1 MSENSEEFEHLSLDL
16 HHDSEGSF
24 ISLSESKRK
33 LNDKQE
39 DNNEPDENDT
49 SELTSENGWIEPYNF
64 YKNSSNVKLNVNN
77 ASNGMLGSRDSD
89 NDDRNNYWW
98 CEELHNWCMYKA
110 DCNSYDYLNM
120 FSLYV
125 WDGKGQW
132 VKFNDNM
139 KIDRTNQ
146 FAPWQNKFINEK
158 IKDNEIIK
166 QERGRHYEKDLSYNY
181 SEGPL
186 TVNRAIVL
194 NKETKYSIND
204 PGDFQTIRWS
214 ANRHIMSLRDFE
226 EYDMVTR
233 LYVNGTKI
241 AMAIK
246 PRKTFLNKNADFYN
260 GNLFEGKKHP
270 FIVLSQ
276 YNRLMN
282 SGSFF
287 NNHYENTNIIDTRV
301 DENWKYQEVD
311 LAKNYIKNR
320 QTIKFWF
327 GDIDS
332 QKEKEYRND
341 ILKVTQGDPNTKV
354 KHGETTKTNAD
365 WMKYWYGE
373 PKNVVLPT
381 FFKRR
386 NKDYDRNSPQCGQW
400 WTFMPSATEKIFA
413 VYFADV
419 MGNNSLKWK
428 SNTEDFYKKLF
439 EVDDLDNIFK
449 NDDVYEY
456 RNESGDT
463 QEIYPIYMSYL
474 DLFFMFLD
482 RMSNNGHEDMDDLEC
497 MWKVVANGKS
507 TEWALYAL
515 NVTVWQSPNV
525 FYSLANLLKT
535 QDTSKTILDLTP
547 LEQYQKII
555 DLYQSISWKDAT
567 KNTQSIKV
575 PSIIETKT
583 KQVVSKTTKEIEEEY
598 FTKDEI
604 DTYFKSEKGQ
614 IIDMADK
621 KDTPHF
627 QKYSPE
633 EVFDNLNKLSALRKY
648 DTLNI
653 YAKNKCCVCYY
664 TEANEVKTIEI
675 NDYKSGKIT
684 NYTKD
689 HINKIMPLYEKT
701 PDSNEEEYSTVTNR
715 IESNDTVYCRLTC
728 LYPAYYDDIVLHV
741 KPRVYLYT
749 PKCENY
755 VYKFYYS
762 DNNNHFESVG
772 YLGCGFLD
780 DMGNNDDNKEDKNN
794 YGKFIS
800 SRERNIKNV
809 LQDDENLNPL
819 HYRHWKKFFEECV
832 DITESESNVEFK
844 NDKFWETIKN
854 YTIDVGKVSISQEI
868 YPFRSHMR
876 EGTTTGI
883 PVINRLPTGELSLS
897 LDLYWGGK
905 NGLYGN
911 SDRQG
916 TKFINDVCKMY
927 FENGMNKTIDND
939 WLKIPKHETDSNSIV
954 GLINN
959 TRLQAGYVF
968 LQKDTSTENKLNV
981 TLSTYRPIITTD
993 VEIDN
998 TDTAKK
1004 W

>member
-1 MSENSEEFEHLSLDL
+1 MSENSEELEFEHLSLDL

-33 LNDKQE
+33 LNAKQE

-77 ASNGMLGSRDSD
+77 TSNGMLGSSDFD

-146 FAPWQNKFINEK
+146 FAPWQNKFIDEK

-166 QERGRHYEKDLSYNY
+166 QERGRHYEKDLSYDY

-214 ANRHIMSLRDFE
+214 ANRHIISLRDFE

-233 LYVNGTKI
+233 FNVNGTKI

-246 PRKTFLNKNADFYN
+246 PRKAFLDKNVDFYN
-260 GNLFEGKKHP
+260 DDFLESKKHP
-270 FIVLSQ
+270 FIILSQ
-276 YNRLMN
+276 YNRLKN
-282 SGSFF
+282 SGVF
-287 NNHYENTNIIDTRV
+287 NNYKKTYIIDTR
-301 DENWKYQEVD
+301 ENWEYKLVD

-327 GDIDS
+327 GNDDS
-332 QKEKEYRND
+332 KEDKLRNS
-341 ILKVTQGDPNTKV
+341 ILTIMHGDPKTKVTYGK
-354 KHGETTKTNAD
+354 TTKTNED
-365 WMKYWYGE
+365 WMKYWYGN
-373 PKNVVLPT
+373 PKDVVLPT
-381 FFKRR
+381 FYKRR
-386 NKDYDRNSPQCGQW
+386 NKHYDSNSPQCGQW
-400 WTFMPSATEKIFA
+400 WTFLPSATEKIFA
-413 VYFADV
+413 VYFADI
-419 MGNNSLKWK
+419 MGNESLRWK
-428 SNTEDFYKKLF
+428 TNTEGFYKKLF
-439 EVDDLDNIFK
+439 GCEDDDIGKIFDADDIYECTDENK
-449 NDDVYEY
+449 NT
-456 RNESGDT
+456 RK
-463 QEIYPIYMSYL
+463 IYPIYMSYL

-482 RMSNNGHEDMDDLEC
+482 RMSNNNKANINDLEC
-497 MWKVVANGKS
+497 VWKVVANGKS
-507 TEWALYAL
+507 SEFALYAL
-515 NVTVWQSPNV
+515 TVTAWQSPNV

-535 QDTSKTILDLTP
+535 QDTTILDLEP
-547 LEQYQKII
+547 SEQYQKII
-555 DLYQSISWKDAT
+555 DLYQSISWKAAT

-575 PSIIETKT
+575 PSIIIRDKT
-583 KQVVSKTTKEIEEEY
+583 KQYISVV
-598 FTKDEI
+598 
-604 DTYFKSEKGQ
+604 
-614 IIDMADK
+614 
-621 KDTPHF
+621 
-627 QKYSPE
+627 
-633 EVFDNLNKLSALRKY
+633 
-648 DTLNI
+648 
-653 YAKNKCCVCYY
+653 
-664 TEANEVKTIEI
+664 
-675 NDYKSGKIT
+675 
-684 NYTKD
+684 
-689 HINKIMPLYEKT
+689 
-701 PDSNEEEYSTVTNR
+701 
-715 IESNDTVYCRLTC
+715 CRLTC
-728 LYPAYYDDIVLHV
+728 LYPAYFDDIVLHV

-755 VYKFYYS
+755 IYKFSYTGNS
-762 DNNNHFESVG
+762 LSEASMG

-780 DMGNNDDNKEDKNN
+780 DMGSNDKEDEDN
-794 YGKFIS
+794 YGKFES
-800 SRERNIKNV
+800 SRERNIKYV
-809 LQDDENLNPL
+809 LQDDENLNPS
-819 HYRHWKKFFEECV
+819 HYRHWKEFFKKCFSS
-832 DITESESNVEFK
+832 ESELKFEF
-844 NDKFWETIKN
+844 NNEKFWETIN
-854 YTIDVGKVSISQEI
+854 DYTKDVGKVSISQEI

-959 TRLQAGYVF
+959 TRLQSGYVF
-968 LQKDTSTENKLNV
+968 LQKDISTENKLNV